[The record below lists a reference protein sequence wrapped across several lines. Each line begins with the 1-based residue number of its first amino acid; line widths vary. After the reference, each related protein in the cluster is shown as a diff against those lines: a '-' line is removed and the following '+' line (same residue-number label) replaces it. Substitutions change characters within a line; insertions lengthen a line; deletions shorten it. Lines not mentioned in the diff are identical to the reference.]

1 MAAMF
6 SNTLRPLKRII
17 ATVLLLIL
25 FLLTWA
31 AIMTSLLGMRYDDQ
45 KKKVGNTVAKNF
57 PVLILTPTGG
67 DAHKPWILYYSEL
80 AQFKHDH
87 PEHSFLIPE
96 NEQSDLSQEVSRW
109 GRDDANQPAVQAR
122 FQGPAFHVENQ
133 KPEYQLIQ
141 VDARVKGDKDP
152 NVGWY
157 EATAKGVTPLCH
169 QSYNRNAVA
178 IEALIIGFLAN
189 STFWC
194 IVIYA
199 NLAGRKRRQAKLAK
213 KEERPRTA

>member
-67 DAHKPWILYYSEL
+67 AHKPWILYYSEL

-109 GRDDANQPAVQAR
+109 GRDDANQPAAQAR
-122 FQGPAFHVENQ
+122 FQGPTFHVENQ

-194 IVIYA
+194 VVIYA
-199 NLAGRKRRQAKLAK
+199 NLASRKRRQAKLAK